1 MANILPG
8 PHNSSRQKI
17 MNAQRT
23 GATNNAKS
31 GVTARRLADLREQEN
46 KASQE
51 FNMSKKKTIK
61 VNSNP
66 VPSQPRTTGGI
77 TGAGAKNVGKVYRSG
92 GGGLGGIFG
101 NKIR

>member
-31 GVTARRLADLREQEN
+31 GATARRLAYEREQEN

-51 FNMSKKKTIK
+51 FGMSKKRTVK

-66 VPSQPRTTGGI
+66 VPSQPRTVGGI

-92 GGGLGGIFG
+92 GGGLSGIFG
-101 NKIR
+101 NKVR

>member
-17 MNAQRT
+17 INAQRT
-23 GATNNAKS
+23 RATNNAKS
-31 GVTARRLADLREQEN
+31 GATARRLADLREQEN

-51 FNMSKKKTIK
+51 FGMSKKKTVE

-66 VPSQPRTTGGI
+66 VKPGKTRIGNLARGG
-77 TGAGAKNVGKVYRSG
+77 AAG
-92 GGGLGGIFG
+92 GGWMDQ
-101 NKIR
+101 IR